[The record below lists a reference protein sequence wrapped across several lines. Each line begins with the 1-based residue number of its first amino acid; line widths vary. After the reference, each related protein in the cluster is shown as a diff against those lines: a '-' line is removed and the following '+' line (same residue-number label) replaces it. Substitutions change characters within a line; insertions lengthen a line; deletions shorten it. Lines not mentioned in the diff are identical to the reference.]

1 MSASLEIV
9 RALPF
14 FGVEHGGPIAQAKLV
29 DQELVARG
37 HQVTRV
43 ASALGQPDDVPQDR
57 FFEHQGVRCFFASAR
72 GAACAPP
79 YPVPRA
85 AHAALRDAMQTADVA
100 TCNVGLSLWAR
111 AVSRAATAA
120 RVPWVYNVEGA
131 LDPHRLTVKRLRKRA
146 FIMLFERPALRSAAA
161 LQAVTPTEANALA
174 AAGAPSERIHVVPNG
189 VALQRAASA
198 EMRAAGRRALGVP
211 DGASL
216 VLFFGRVND
225 MKGVSLLLEG
235 CARAM
240 TSRDALHLA
249 VVGPDEGAAGPLRV
263 RADQLGVADRLH
275 IHGRVDAVEDRAA
288 IYAAA
293 DLFALPSQSEGL
305 PNAALEAAAAG
316 LPLLV
321 TPGCNLPEVDR
332 YEAGWTCSQSAESV
346 SAAVAEQHD
355 DPRRRRARAANAHR
369 MAAERFSLESVVDR
383 LEALYRQLAGAKRS

>member
-1 MSASLEIV
+1 MSAKLEIV

-29 DQELVARG
+29 DRELVARG
-37 HQVTRV
+37 HRVTRV
-43 ASALGQPDDVPQDR
+43 TSALGQPDDVPRDR
-57 FFEHQGVRCFFASAR
+57 FFEHEGVRCFFASTR

-79 YPVPRA
+79 YPAPRA
-85 AHAALRDAMQTADVA
+85 AHAALRGAMRTADVA

-111 AVSRAATAA
+111 AVSRAAAAA

-131 LDPHRLTVKRLRKRA
+131 LDPHRLTIKRLRKRA
-146 FIMLFERPALRSAAA
+146 FVTLFERPALRSATA
-161 LQAVTPTEANALA
+161 LQAVTRTEANALA
-174 AAGAPSERIHVVPNG
+174 AVGAPAERIHVVPNG
-189 VALQRAASA
+189 VALHQEASA
-198 EMRAAGRRALGVP
+198 EVRAAGRRALGVS
-211 DGASL
+211 DDVSL

-235 CARAM
+235 CAKAM
-240 TSRDALHLA
+240 ASRDALHLA
-249 VVGPDEGAAGPLRV
+249 VVGPDEGAAAPLRA
-263 RADQLGVADRLH
+263 RADQLSVADRVH
-275 IHGRVDAVEDRAA
+275 IHGRVDAEEDRAA

-321 TPGCNLPEVDR
+321 SPGCNLPEVEH
-332 YEAGWTCSQSAESV
+332 YEAGWTCSLSAESV

-355 DPRRRRARAANAHR
+355 DPQRRRARAANAR
-369 MAAERFSLESVVDR
+369 SMAAERFSLEGVVDR
-383 LEALYRQLAGAKRS
+383 LEALYRQLAGSERT